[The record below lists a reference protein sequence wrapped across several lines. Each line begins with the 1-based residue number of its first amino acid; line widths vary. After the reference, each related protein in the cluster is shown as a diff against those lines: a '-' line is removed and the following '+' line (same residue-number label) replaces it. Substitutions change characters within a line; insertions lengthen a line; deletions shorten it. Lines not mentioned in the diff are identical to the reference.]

1 MSIERLKAMKEQFMS
16 CIESQMHD
24 LKHVDAEE
32 LGEVVD
38 MVKDM
43 EEAIYYCTIVEAMHE
58 SDKNNEQRIQPVS
71 NNYYYSTDYPIRY
84 PEMYRTIDRN
94 NGYMYYDRDMRYN
107 DTYSSGG
114 AQSNAQRMTYMEPYH
129 TTEAIRDPR
138 EGRSYI
144 QRKMYMEGKEHN
156 RSKDQQMKE
165 LESYM
170 QELSKDVTD
179 MIKDASP
186 EEKAILRQKM
196 TTLAS
201 KIA

>member
-1 MSIERLKAMKEQFMS
+1 MSIERFKTIKEQLIS
-16 CIESQMHD
+16 CVESQMHD
-24 LKHVDAEE
+24 LKQVNAEE

-38 MVKDM
+38 MIKDM

-58 SDKNNEQRIQPVS
+58 SSKNNEQRVPPVN
-71 NNYYYSTDYPIRY
+71 NNYYYSTEYPIRY

-107 DTYSSGG
+107 DTYSGGG

-129 TTEAIRDPR
+129 PTETIRDPR

-156 RSKDQQMKE
+156 HSKDQQMKE
-165 LESYM
+165 LESYI

>member
-1 MSIERLKAMKEQFMS
+1 MSIERLKSMKEQFMS
-16 CIESQMHD
+16 CIEGQMHD
-24 LKHVDAEE
+24 LKHVNAEE

-38 MVKDM
+38 MVKDL
-43 EEAIYYCTIVEAMHE
+43 EEAIYYCTIVEAMQKSE
-58 SDKNNEQRIQPVS
+58 KSDGKDVQPI
-71 NNYYYSTDYPIRY
+71 NTTYYYGTEYPIRY
-84 PEMYRTIDRN
+84 PEIYRYMDRS
-94 NGYMYYDRDMRYN
+94 NGRMYYDRDMRYN
-107 DTYSSGG
+107 DTYSDGG
-114 AQSNAQRMTYMEPYH
+114 AQSNTQHMLYTEPYRMTEMQ
-129 TTEAIRDPR
+129 RDPR

-144 QRKMYMEGKEHN
+144 QRKMYMEGKENKH
-156 RSKDQQMKE
+156 SKDQQMKE

-170 QELSKDVTD
+170 QELSRDVTD